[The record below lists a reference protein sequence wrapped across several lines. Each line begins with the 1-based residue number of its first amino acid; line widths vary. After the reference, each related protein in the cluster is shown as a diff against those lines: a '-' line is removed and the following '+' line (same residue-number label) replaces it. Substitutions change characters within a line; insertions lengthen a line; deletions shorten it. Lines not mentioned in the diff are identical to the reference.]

1 MKVSTAELYATI
13 RKQATHPMKT
23 KELAKLLQIRSSE
36 YAAFRNQV
44 KQLIKEGKL
53 VKLNR
58 GQIGVAEELSVLV
71 GKISIT
77 RSGVGFL
84 IRENNEDVLIPE
96 HGLSTALDGDTVMV
110 RLEGNRNGRIAGTI
124 IRIMERATRS
134 IVGVYHVGRN
144 FSFIKPDNPRIHRDI
159 YIPSNVSLDAKEGEK
174 VVARL
179 ISWEDQYQNP
189 EGEVIERLG
198 FPGDHVVDMLS
209 VLRGYGLPD
218 AFPLEVLQQAD
229 QAASTPLD
237 EEIARRIDLTNEDIY
252 AIDPEDAKD
261 HDDAISVTRTNE
273 GYRLGVHIADVS
285 FYVREGTLLDT
296 EAYQRATSVY
306 LPGMV
311 IPMLPEVL
319 SNDVCSLR
327 ADTIRLAHSAIM
339 EFDRHGKMLC
349 WERRDTV
356 IKSKAKLTYEEVQRF
371 FDTGEMSA
379 GVKRVHENLTVA
391 RELAQILTNRRLHE
405 GSIDFDLPEI
415 KIVLD
420 EQGKTIDLKNRE
432 RLESHRLV
440 EECMLAANKAMA
452 KEVSRAGLPM
462 LYRVHDRPDGEKLEE
477 FSKLMTR
484 LGYTFPVSPTM
495 KPSQFTQFLERIKDA
510 PEKEFINE
518 LLLRSMK
525 KAVYQRENI
534 GHFGLA
540 FTHYTH
546 FTSPIRRYP
555 DLFVHRLLR
564 SMKPGGYASTTS
576 SHLISKIDK
585 VGEHCSEM
593 ERMAEQAEREAVKI
607 KQVAYMEQHVGN
619 EYGGRVSGVIAYG
632 FFVRLDNLGAE
643 GMVRL
648 SSINDDY
655 YQYDEKGFR
664 IVGVHTGRIFRL
676 GDRVQVRVIRVDR
689 LRNEIDLQLVQYK
702 EAAVTKRVR
711 TARPPKEKLSKK
723 HGKPIPVPRGRR
735 NRLKGKRKGMPK
747 RK

>member
-1 MKVSTAELYATI
+1 MKLSAAELYAVI
-13 RKQATHPMKT
+13 REKSTHPMKM
-23 KELAKLLQIRSSE
+23 KELAKLLAVKSAE
-36 YAAFRNQV
+36 YPRFRNAV
-44 KQLIKEGKL
+44 KELINHGKL

-58 GQIGVAEELSVLV
+58 GQIGVAEELSVVV

-84 IRENNEDVLIPE
+84 IREGGEDILIPE
-96 HGLSTALDGDTVMV
+96 HALSTALDSDTVMV
-110 RLEGNRNGRIAGTI
+110 RMEGHRNGRITGSI
-124 IRIMERATRS
+124 IRIMERAARS
-134 IVGVYHVGRN
+134 IVGIYHIGRN
-144 FSFIKPDNPRIHRDI
+144 FSFVKPDNPRIHRDI
-159 YIPSNVSLDAKEGEK
+159 YIPEMASLNAKEGEK

-179 ISWEDQYQNP
+179 TAWEDQYQHP
-189 EGEVIERLG
+189 EGEIVERLG
-198 FPGDHVVDMLS
+198 FPGDHTVDMLS

-218 AFPLEVLQQAD
+218 AFPLAVLQQAD
-229 QAASTPLD
+229 QAASTLLD
-237 EEIARRIDLTNEDIY
+237 EEIARRVDLTNEAIY

-261 HDDAISVTRTNE
+261 HDDAISVVRIDG

-296 EAYQRATSVY
+296 EAFQRATSVY

-327 ADTIRLAHSAIM
+327 ADTVRLAHSAIID
-339 EFDRHGKMLC
+339 FDKHGKMLR
-349 WERRDTV
+349 WERQDSV

-371 FDTGEMSA
+371 FDTGEMSH

-391 RELAQILTNRRLHE
+391 RELAQVLTARRLHE
-405 GSIDFDLPEI
+405 GSIDFDLPEV

-420 EQGKTIDLKNRE
+420 EHGKTIDLKNRE

-452 KEVSRAGLPM
+452 LEVSKRGLPM
-462 LYRVHDRPDGEKLEE
+462 LNRVHDRPDAEKLEE
-477 FSKLMTR
+477 FSKLVTR
-484 LGYTFPVSPTM
+484 LGYTFPVSPAM
-495 KPSQFTQFLERIKDA
+495 KPSQFTQFLERIKTA

-534 GHFGLA
+534 GHYGLA

-564 SMKPGGYASTTS
+564 NIKPGGYSPTLS
-576 SHLISKIDK
+576 KNIISVIDK

-593 ERMAEQAEREAVKI
+593 ERMAEQAERDAVKI

-619 EYGGRVSGVIAYG
+619 EYGGRVSGVMAYG

-648 SSINDDY
+648 STIDDDY
-655 YQYDEKGFR
+655 YQYDEKGYR

-676 GDRVQVRVIRVDR
+676 GDTVRVQVLRVDR
-689 LRNEIDLQLVQYK
+689 MRNEIDLQLVQDK
-702 EAAVTKRVR
+702 ETSKSQRTRTTGSRTKVP
-711 TARPPKEKLSKK
+711 AKK
-723 HGKPIPVPRGRR
+723 HGKPIPAPRGRR

-747 RK
+747 RR